1 MKNILLA
8 SCAMVVAGM
17 GSAYAADVSAPMSHD
32 WSGLYA
38 GVVAGYAF
46 GGDDIVGVNPGIG
59 DVGDLSLNGIFGGV
73 DLGYNHQ
80 MDNIV
85 LGIEGDISWSDVS
98 DSDTTAYVSSD
109 DLSYIGTLRGRAG
122 FAADQALLY
131 VTGGVAFTH
140 SDYSVIGAGANID
153 DSFSRIGYVV
163 GGGIE
168 YAMDDAWSMKAEY
181 LYMNF
186 GKEKLSDGVVAT
198 QATPNFHSV
207 RIGLNYAF

>member
-1 MKNILLA
+1 M
-8 SCAMVVAGM
+8 
-17 GSAYAADVSAPMSHD
+17 
-32 WSGLYA
+32 
-38 GVVAGYAF
+38 
-46 GGDDIVGVNPGIG
+46 
-59 DVGDLSLNGIFGGV
+59 
-73 DLGYNHQ
+73 
-80 MDNIV
+80 
-85 LGIEGDISWSDVS
+85 
-98 DSDTTAYVSSD
+98 SSD

-181 LYMNF
+181 LYVNF